1 MWKECCSTADV
12 PPPFRRPVVAWS
24 AGLTNLDRCDD
35 ADDSWDDGFIT
46 RWWTARNECHTY
58 NVTHEHPEY
67 YSEIHSVLFV
77 NEKKKEYPG
86 LSTLKLRRNTFSF
99 PSVSQPTWKLDGRI
113 GWANRVDSPG
123 PKHGRDSWTVI
134 SGEHVCA
141 EIVRRKRAVDCA
153 ALWFGEIRSD
163 SDNCGPIFWNVKFGF
178 KM

>member
-77 NEKKKEYPG
+77 NEKKKRISQIVDAQA
-86 LSTLKLRRNTFSF
+86 STEHVLISI
-99 PSVSQPTWKLDGRI
+99 SQSADVEI
-113 GWANRVDSPG
+113 GWKNRMGEPGRFPGTQTWEGQLDS
-123 PKHGRDSWTVI
+123 HFRWTRVRGNRETEK
-134 SGEHVCA
+134 SCWLRCA
-141 EIVRRKRAVDCA
+141 LV
-153 ALWFGEIRSD
+153 W
-163 SDNCGPIFWNVKFGF
+163 WN
-178 KM
+178 